1 MIDLL
6 LLDLLQAW
14 DELTQEQPV
23 ARVAPRPDLWTQ
35 PEHAA
40 AHSKRRTR
48 QRPEPWGLPIVS
60 RPGLAR

>member
-1 MIDLL
+1 MRVVVRLDLSRRMIDLL

-14 DELTQEQPV
+14 DELAQEQPV
-23 ARVAPRPDLWTQ
+23 PRVSARPDLWTQ

-48 QRPEPWGLPIVS
+48 QKH
-60 RPGLAR
+60 

>member
-14 DELTQEQPV
+14 DELAQEQPA

-40 AHSKRRTR
+40 AHSKRRTH
-48 QRPEPWGLPIVS
+48 QKKP
-60 RPGLAR
+60 